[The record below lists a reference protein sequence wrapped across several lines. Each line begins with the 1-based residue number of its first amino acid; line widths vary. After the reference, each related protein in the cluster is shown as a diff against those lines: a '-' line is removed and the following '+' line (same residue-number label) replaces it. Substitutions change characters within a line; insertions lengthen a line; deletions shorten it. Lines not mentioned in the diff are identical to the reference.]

1 MGYLSTD
8 KKKITVKTLYQMK
21 AEHEKIAQLTAYDY
35 TTAKLL
41 DEAGID
47 SIHVGD
53 SASNV
58 MVGNADTLPITV
70 DEMIFMARSVARA
83 CNHAFVVC
91 DMPFGSYQVSR
102 EEGVRNAIK
111 IMKETGV
118 DALKLEGGIEI
129 LDTLKGIIEAGIPV
143 EGHLGLT
150 PQSIHKFGGYGL
162 RAKEKAEAD
171 KLLSDAKALDEAGCF
186 GITLEKVP
194 AALAKTVTESING
207 ITIGIGAGP
216 YTDGQVLV
224 YTDAFGM
231 TEGFKPKFQRHFA
244 ELGQS
249 FKDATA
255 AYVKAVKDVDF
266 PNESESY

>member
-1 MGYLSTD
+1 
-8 KKKITVKTLYQMK
+8 MK
-21 AEHEKIAQLTAYDY
+21 AKGEKIAQLTAYDF
-35 TTAKLL
+35 TTASIF
-41 DEAGID
+41 DAAGID

-53 SASNV
+53 SGSNV
-58 MVGNADTLPITV
+58 MAGNENTLPITV

-83 CNHAFVVC
+83 CKHSFVVC

-102 EEGVRNAIK
+102 EEGVRNAIR
-111 IMKETGV
+111 IVKESGV
-118 DALKLEGGIEI
+118 DAVKLEGGSEI
-129 LDTLKGIIEAGIPV
+129 LGVVRDILDAGIPV

-171 KLLSDAKALDEAGCF
+171 KLLADAIALDEAGCF

-194 AALAKTVTESING
+194 AELAKTVTESIHG

-224 YTDAFGM
+224 YADALGL
-231 TEGFKPKFQRHFA
+231 TQGFKPKFLRHFA
-244 ELGQS
+244 NVAKCMTDGVE
-249 FKDATA
+249 
-255 AYVKAVKDVDF
+255 AYVKAVKESSF
-266 PNESESY
+266 PSAEESY